1 MHNGYSKVTICKTII
16 CIKWS
21 HCRKK
26 KNSNKAEEMAQIKNS
41 NMLFHLLI

>member
-1 MHNGYSKVTICKTII
+1 MHNGYSKVTIFKTII

-21 HCRKK
+21 HCK